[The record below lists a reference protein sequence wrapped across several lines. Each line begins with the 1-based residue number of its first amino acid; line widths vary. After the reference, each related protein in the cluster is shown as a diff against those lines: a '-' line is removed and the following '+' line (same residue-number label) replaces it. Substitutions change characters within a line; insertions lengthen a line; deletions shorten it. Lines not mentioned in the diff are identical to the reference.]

1 MSFGL
6 GGSGNSRGGG
16 RIRGGRGGG
25 GGGRGVFAGRPR
37 AVLVGTMD
45 EMVAATTPAAEALA
59 TLFTLCSMRELR
71 RMVWR

>member
-25 GGGRGVFAGRPR
+25 GGGKGGLRWP
-37 AVLVGTMD
+37 
-45 EMVAATTPAAEALA
+45 ATRS
-59 TLFTLCSMRELR
+59 FGGDDG
-71 RMVWR
+71 